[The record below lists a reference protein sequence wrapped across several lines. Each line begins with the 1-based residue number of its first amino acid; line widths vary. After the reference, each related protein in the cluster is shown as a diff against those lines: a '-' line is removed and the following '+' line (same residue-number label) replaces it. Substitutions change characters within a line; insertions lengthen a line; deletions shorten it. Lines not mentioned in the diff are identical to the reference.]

1 MVENAYGTSG
11 ESDLRVVRQ
20 VWKGRV
26 GEGRESTCAWDEDPV
41 DASSQPLAIRGATVK
56 MLVTE
61 TVHLD
66 GDTSLKTIK
75 YYLDA
80 SGRELREEHQVGSEH
95 FITEKVFDSLGR
107 MTDMYVMY
115 DPDGSSE
122 TTKLQYKY
130 CYQTG
135 LAINGMTVT
144 QSGDARDHVTYTLVS
159 DGSSWRQLAHYEY
172 GHHDVDDPKWNHL
185 VTKKE
190 VFTEATSGALAT
202 YYYYDN
208 DEDQT
213 GTLTYGLL
221 TKVKSPQVTSGLD
234 SGAGQAAYNMIQKF
248 TYYAPGQGSPA
259 DDNQLCYEETYKY
272 QNGSETLYS
281 RTEYVYHTTGDGKG
295 RVSQVTV
302 DTAGAALKT
311 AYTYDAAGNINTVTV
326 DPDDGQGDAE
336 LALTTDYDYDP
347 WGNLIRATSPE
358 GYVTEYTRNASGAA
372 TKVAGKDAS
381 SNLLSQVEYARDV
394 YGDITQTR
402 SLFGASDTDANKS
415 VTEVRKNF
423 GGAALVVD
431 TLGDTRTD
439 VSSTDHRAGIQAE
452 FGARGL
458 VEKTYVTDWTVNG
471 SSYELLSANKWQTG
485 ELVYDWAGR
494 VVEAK
499 AFKDDGSGQRSTNP
513 SEKIVNTYDSWG
525 RLVKVVAWK
534 EDSGGTLRAMTRT
547 EYTYDNLNRVTRTI
561 VLEKDTDSPTAS
573 DYLAVTRSLYDEL
586 GRVYEAQGVN
596 PAADID
602 DPTDAAAVNGYVFH
616 DEYGRVWKTRDDEG
630 NETVRTYDTAGRAV
644 QAEDAAG
651 NKVSYSYD
659 AASRVWCVKSE
670 EKVATG
676 VYDTSYVYTWYD
688 DEGRVVATADY
699 GVKTSGH
706 PISYSTYAATNP
718 ATLVSDADKRV
729 VRYGY
734 GFDATEG
741 KEYVE
746 TTGYQGDATTPTAVT
761 TRSYSDKLG
770 RTVRADEDRTNLS
783 RVTTY

>member
-1 MVENAYGTSG
+1 
-11 ESDLRVVRQ
+11 
-20 VWKGRV
+20 
-26 GEGRESTCAWDEDPV
+26 
-41 DASSQPLAIRGATVK
+41 
-56 MLVTE
+56 
-61 TVHLD
+61 
-66 GDTSLKTIK
+66 
-75 YYLDA
+75 
-80 SGRELREEHQVGSEH
+80 
-95 FITEKVFDSLGR
+95 
-107 MTDMYVMY
+107 
-115 DPDGSSE
+115 
-122 TTKLQYKY
+122 
-130 CYQTG
+130 
-135 LAINGMTVT
+135 
-144 QSGDARDHVTYTLVS
+144 
-159 DGSSWRQLAHYEY
+159 
-172 GHHDVDDPKWNHL
+172 
-185 VTKKE
+185 
-190 VFTEATSGALAT
+190 
-202 YYYYDN
+202 
-208 DEDQT
+208 
-213 GTLTYGLL
+213 
-221 TKVKSPQVTSGLD
+221 
-234 SGAGQAAYNMIQKF
+234 
-248 TYYAPGQGSPA
+248 
-259 DDNQLCYEETYKY
+259 
-272 QNGSETLYS
+272 
-281 RTEYVYHTTGDGKG
+281 
-295 RVSQVTV
+295 
-302 DTAGAALKT
+302 
-311 AYTYDAAGNINTVTV
+311 
-326 DPDDGQGDAE
+326 
-336 LALTTDYDYDP
+336 
-347 WGNLIRATSPE
+347 
-358 GYVTEYTRNASGAA
+358 
-372 TKVAGKDAS
+372 
-381 SNLLSQVEYARDV
+381 
-394 YGDITQTR
+394 
-402 SLFGASDTDANKS
+402 
-415 VTEVRKNF
+415 
-423 GGAALVVD
+423 
-431 TLGDTRTD
+431 
-439 VSSTDHRAGIQAE
+439 
-452 FGARGL
+452 
-458 VEKTYVTDWTVNG
+458 
-471 SSYELLSANKWQTG
+471 
-485 ELVYDWAGR
+485 

-783 RVTTY
+783 RVTTYAFDKAGHLVAMAAEDVDGTTGDDQVTYYYHNARGQTTKVAYPDNDDETFVFDSFSGRMLSRTDQNGSTIAYEQYSHSGSAGEPYRYMMIEKATAVGSGVWTLLRPCPRSATGWGVRRSFGPSATTTWTTPTRPRLLSARTSGSIRSSRSSSLWATCRTAWTGSSTTPMRPTTCRATTRTWANSARCTIRTAACRGPL